1 MELTGQQFIGYK
13 RSAKGTRKFKAV
25 NPATMQLL
33 VTTFFCAE
41 PDEVEEAMQLA
52 AKAFEGYKNT
62 SSAIKANFLR
72 DIATGLNTQ
81 SDALI
86 DIIHQEAALLP
97 NRITSE
103 LARTIKQLELYA
115 NLLEEGSWV
124 EAKIDTG
131 DAHKPDLRKMMKPI
145 GPIVV
150 FGASNFPLAYSVAGG
165 DTASALA
172 VGCPVVVKAHPA
184 HPGTSEIVAQ
194 VVVQAAQKNKLPE
207 GVFSMLFDDGFEVG
221 ATLTKHPL
229 TKAVGFTGSFNGGM
243 ALHKLSQQRNE
254 PIPVFAEMGSVNPIV
269 IFPEA
274 LKIRREEIAKSLAK
288 SITIGAGQFCTKPG
302 LMFAIKDKNLPNFE
316 SELKAAVNQADV
328 FTMLT
333 PGIHSNY
340 QKLKSNAF
348 MQANVE
354 VLAEIKFDK
363 EVHENKAE
371 PTILRV
377 SAKQFIQNSK
387 LHHEVFGPFSI
398 LVVCADYD
406 ELKQAVS
413 LLGGQLT
420 LTLQIET
427 SEFEKNKTLIAQ
439 FEEKAGRI
447 VMNGVPTGVEV
458 NNSIQHGGPYP
469 STTDSRFTSVGTDA
483 VKRWIRPVVYQ
494 NWDDALLPKALQE
507 SNPLNIWRLYNNE
520 WKR

>member
-25 NPATMQLL
+25 NPASMQLL

-41 PDEVEEAMQLA
+41 PSEVEETMQLA
-52 AKAFEGYKNT
+52 AKAFEVYKNT
-62 SSAIKANFLR
+62 SAAIKAKFLR
-72 DIATGLNTQ
+72 DIAAGLNAQ

-86 DIIHQEAALLP
+86 EVIHQETALLP

-103 LARTIKQLELYA
+103 LARTVKQLELYA
-115 NLLEEGSWV
+115 NMLEEGSWV
-124 EAKIDTG
+124 EAKIDTSDG
-131 DAHKPDLRKMMKPI
+131 HSPDLRKMMKPI
-145 GPIVV
+145 GPVVV

-172 VGCPVVVKAHPA
+172 VGCPVIVKAHPA

-194 VVVQAAQKNKLPE
+194 VIVHAAQKNKLPE
-207 GVFSMLFDDGFEVG
+207 SVFSMLFDDGFKVG
-221 ATLTKHPL
+221 TTLTRHPL

-243 ALHKLSQQRNE
+243 ALHKLSLQREE
-254 PIPVFAEMGSVNPIV
+254 PIPVFAEMGSVNPII
-269 IFPEA
+269 IFPDA
-274 LKIRREEIAKSLAK
+274 LKIRGKEIAKSLAK
-288 SITIGAGQFCTKPG
+288 SITLGAGQFCTNPG
-302 LMFAIKDKNLPNFE
+302 LIFAVKDKSLADFE
-316 SELKAAVNQADV
+316 NELKDAVEQADI

-340 QKLKSNAF
+340 QKLKSNAC

-354 VLAEIKFDK
+354 VLAEIKLDK
-363 EVHENKAE
+363 EEHENKAE

-377 SAKQFIQNSK
+377 SAKQFIQNAK
-387 LHHEVFGPFSI
+387 LQHEVFGPLSI
-398 LVVCADYD
+398 LVVCNDIN
-406 ELKQAVS
+406 ELQKAVS

-420 LTLQIET
+420 LTLHVEVP
-427 SEFEKNKTLIAQ
+427 EFQKHDVMIAT
-439 FEEKAGRI
+439 FEEKAGRL

-458 NNSIQHGGPYP
+458 NHAIQHGGPYP
-469 STTDSRFTSVGTDA
+469 ATTDSRFTSVGADA

-494 NWDDALLPKALQE
+494 NWADVLLPEALQE